1 MRFAARMPALDIPL
15 TAPQRTSMN
24 NETPTHNLTRHW
36 QALDAAHHVHP
47 FTDTAALNRE
57 GVRVITRADGV
68 YLWDSEGRR
77 MIDGMAG
84 LWCVQ
89 LGYGNKELAEAG
101 YEALKTL
108 PYYNHFFKTS
118 NPWTIELAAKLA
130 TLLPDGHEH
139 VLFANSGSEAN
150 DSALKLIR
158 YYWNLKGKPEKKIHL
173 SRDYAYHGVT
183 MAAASLSGLTPM
195 HPQWDLPLAGFDK
208 VPAPYWYGARAA
220 GYGDMGADEFGILV
234 AQKLE
239 EKILALG
246 AERVA
251 SFSAEPVQGAGG
263 VIFPPATYWPEVQ
276 RICRKYD
283 VLLHL
288 DEVITGFGRTGEWF
302 GAQTYGIAPDIM
314 TMAKGL
320 SSGYQ
325 PISAISLDAR
335 MAQTLL
341 NANEELVHGFT
352 YSGHPVACA
361 VALKNLEVMERENL
375 VGRVRNDIG
384 PYLQRRLRETFASHP
399 LVGEVRGVGLLAAIE
414 LVSDKATRS
423 FFPRDRDV
431 GTHCRNHCFESGLVM
446 RAIRDT
452 MVLAP
457 PLIVTEAEVEEIIA
471 KAKDAIDRTAREFGK
486 S

>member
-1 MRFAARMPALDIPL
+1 M
-15 TAPQRTSMN
+15 TS
-24 NETPTHNLTRHW
+24 ESATHNLTRHW

-47 FTDTAALNRE
+47 FSDTAALNRE

-68 YLWDSEGRR
+68 HLWDSEGKSL
-77 MIDGMAG
+77 IDGMAG

-89 LGYGNKELAEAG
+89 LGYGNRELADAG

-130 TLLPDGHEH
+130 TLLPAGHGH

-150 DSALKLIR
+150 DTALKLIR
-158 YYWNLKGKPEKKIHL
+158 YYWNLKGRPEKKIHL

-208 VPAPYWYGARAA
+208 VPAPYWYGARTA
-220 GYGDMGADEFGILV
+220 GYGEIGPDEFGILI

-239 EKILALG
+239 EKILELG
-246 AERVA
+246 PSRVA

-263 VIFPPATYWPEVQ
+263 LIFPPATYWPEVQ
-276 RICRKYD
+276 RICAKYD

-302 GAQTYGIAPDIM
+302 GAQTYAIAPDIM

-325 PISAISLDAR
+325 PISAVSLGAR
-335 MAQTLL
+335 LSETLL
-341 NANEELVHGFT
+341 AANEELVHGFT
-352 YSGHPVACA
+352 YSGHPVASA
-361 VALKNLEVMERENL
+361 VALKNLEILEREDL
-375 VGRVRNDIG
+375 PGRVKHRIG
-384 PYLQRRLRETFASHP
+384 PYLQRRLREVFADHP

-414 LVSDKATRS
+414 LVSDKKQRS
-423 FFPRDRDV
+423 FFPRDLDV
-431 GTHCRNHCFESGLVM
+431 GTHCRNYCFGSGLVM

-452 MVLAP
+452 MVLSP
-457 PLIVTEAEVEEIIA
+457 PLVITEAEVEDIIA
-471 KAKDAIDRTAREFGK
+471 RAKDAIDRTAKDFGK
-486 S
+486 A

>member
-1 MRFAARMPALDIPL
+1 MKH
-15 TAPQRTSMN
+15 
-24 NETPTHNLTRHW
+24 ETHNLTRHW

-47 FTDTAALNRE
+47 FSDTTALNRE
-57 GVRVITRADGV
+57 GVRVIVRGQGV
-68 YLWDSEGRR
+68 YLWDSNGERL
-77 MIDGMAG
+77 IDGMAG

-89 LGYGNKELAEAG
+89 LGYGNLELAEAG
-101 YEALKTL
+101 YEALKSL

-130 TLLPDGHEH
+130 TLLPEGHERI
-139 VLFANSGSEAN
+139 LFANSGSEAN

-158 YYWNLKGKPEKKIHL
+158 YYWNLKGRPDKKIHL

-195 HPQWDLPLAGFDK
+195 HPQWDLPLSGFDK
-208 VPAPYWYGARAA
+208 VPAPYWFGARAA
-220 GYGDMGADEFGILV
+220 GYGELGADEFGIVV

-246 AERVA
+246 ADRVA

-263 VIFPPATYWPEVQ
+263 VIFPPATYWPEIE

-302 GAQTYGIAPDIM
+302 GAETYAIAPDIM

-325 PISAISLDAR
+325 PISAISLGER
-335 MAQTLL
+335 MAETLL
-341 NANEELVHGFT
+341 SADEELVHGFT
-352 YSGHPVACA
+352 YSGHPVASA
-361 VALKNLEVMERENL
+361 VALKNLEVMERDDL
-375 VGRVRNDIG
+375 VGHVKSDIG
-384 PYLQRRLRETFASHP
+384 PYLQRRLRETFAAHP
-399 LVGEVRGVGLLAAIE
+399 LVGEVRGLGLLAAIE
-414 LVSDKATRS
+414 LVDDKATRK
-423 FFPRDRDV
+423 FFSRGYDV
-431 GTHCRNHCFESGLVM
+431 GTRCRNYCFQNGLVM

-457 PLIVTEAEVEEIIA
+457 PLIISEAEIEEIIE
-471 KAKDAIDRTAREFGK
+471 KAGDAIDHVAKDMGRL
-486 S
+486 